1 MTVNPR
7 VLTFLRWTAAI
18 IAILVGS
25 GMFLLAVTVGHCSA
39 FGGRCPAEPPALFD
53 DDVFKSAFFGGALV
67 TAGALMLAAKPWRR
81 LAIVLPAALVAGFIL
96 GVLARSYAAG
106 A

>member
-1 MTVNPR
+1 
-7 VLTFLRWTAAI
+7 
-18 IAILVGS
+18 
-25 GMFLLAVTVGHCSA
+25 
-39 FGGRCPAEPPALFD
+39 
-53 DDVFKSAFFGGALV
+53 
-67 TAGALMLAAKPWRR
+67 MLAAKPWRR